1 MIFATPRFVRRLTA
15 AGMAPRLAEALADK
29 LHGAPNSSSPYSDDL
44 LSDDPEPETYLGMDW
59 EEYQRM
65 YNHERPHSRLGYRT
79 PEEFA
84 ETQQNRAEI
93 QGQFRQNFAE
103 SVA

>member
-1 MIFATPRFVRRLTA
+1 MRNERIHDLRHSLVREALDRR
-15 AGMAPRLAEALADK
+15 GHGPRLAEALADK

-65 YNHERPHSRLGYRT
+65 YDLKRL
-79 PEEFA
+79 
-84 ETQQNRAEI
+84 
-93 QGQFRQNFAE
+93 
-103 SVA
+103 